1 VSDPGKSQTGTVIIT
16 GAAGNLGMA
25 VAQELARGGARLA
38 CLDRSQEK
46 LDALVKILPGNAE
59 VLPIAAVD
67 LTSQEACSVAV
78 AQVMKRFGDV
88 SALVNTVGGFQ
99 AGPVTQALQQWD
111 AMLTSNARTALAIS
125 AAVLPAMQ
133 VARHGRIVHIAAIA
147 GLKAPAGLAAYAAS
161 KAALIRLTEAMAEE
175 YRGDGITANCV
186 LPSVIDTP
194 QNRAAMPKAD
204 TDTWVSPTAIARLI
218 AFLVSPAGGVV
229 TGAAIPA
236 TGTSGGA

>member
-1 VSDPGKSQTGTVIIT
+1 VSQAGAIIIT
-16 GAAGNLGMA
+16 GAAGNLGAA
-25 VAQELARGGARLA
+25 VAEILARGGAKLA
-38 CLDRSQEK
+38 CVDRSPEK
-46 LDALVKILPGNAE
+46 LERLLANLPAGTEALPLAG
-59 VLPIAAVD
+59 VD

-78 AQVMKRFGDV
+78 AQVAKRFGGV

-99 AGPVTQALQQWD
+99 AGPVSKALEQWD
-111 AMLTSNARTALAIS
+111 AMLTANARTALAVS
-125 AAVLPAMQ
+125 AAVLPVMQ
-133 VARHGRIVHIAAIA
+133 AARHGRIVHIAAMA

-194 QNRAAMPKAD
+194 PNRAAMPKAD
-204 TDTWVSPTAIARLI
+204 TANWVAPEAIARLI
-218 AFLVSPAGGVV
+218 AFLISPACGVV

-236 TGTSGGA
+236 TGIAGNA

>member
-1 VSDPGKSQTGTVIIT
+1 MSQAGAIIIT
-16 GAAGNLGMA
+16 GAAGNLGAA
-25 VAQELARGGARLA
+25 VAEILARGGAKLA
-38 CLDRSQEK
+38 CVDRSPEK
-46 LDALVKILPGNAE
+46 LERLLANLPAGTEALPLAG
-59 VLPIAAVD
+59 VD

-78 AQVMKRFGDV
+78 AQVAKRFGGV

-99 AGPVTQALQQWD
+99 AGPVSKALEQWD
-111 AMLTSNARTALAIS
+111 AMLTANARTALAVS
-125 AAVLPAMQ
+125 AAVLPVMQ
-133 VARHGRIVHIAAIA
+133 AARHGRIVHIAAMA

-194 QNRAAMPKAD
+194 PNRAAMPKAD
-204 TDTWVSPTAIARLI
+204 TANWVAPEAIARLI
-218 AFLVSPAGGVV
+218 AFLISPAGGVV

-236 TGTSGGA
+236 TGIAGNA